1 MCTCNCTCRPT
12 NLRRKRSLKTAE
24 NGNAAPMVESEV
36 QSPVHANGLWNTD
49 TESPIDKPVPK
60 CLAGSGHGGAQSTI
74 SASQRD
80 PSALPSAK
88 VLEGADL
95 ETELIDLQFK
105 EKELNRLMQLLQDS
119 RNALYEH
126 QQRLQSTAKRKT
138 DQAQQTDLPCP
149 PPPPPPPA
157 VIQQFS
163 NSFVSTVRKETVTQQ
178 PESHLPMNFVP
189 PKPYPLSFEDQMA
202 FYGPSSANFRERAS
216 FGPQVRTNLISAAFI
231 HRLRQRVQQRRET
244 SIGNGE
250 FVIGGE
256 RSSDED
262 NDRLSLAV
270 HGAQNTFIVGLFE
283 YLINIL
289 TCLLCT
295 KSASRK
301 SPLDHRRQACGAS
314 PKLVASLAALSLRA
328 SPPPP
333 PAPPPSGKSAFH
345 DANEAPPP
353 AAPNSASLK
362 RRANLTADS
371 SIMQRYPTTE
381 ENFVGVEAYAPVQ
394 QATSVKIKPAIKKV
408 ETKEADSQSAGKRSQ

>member
-1 MCTCNCTCRPT
+1 MNGDRERYQPLPFIPASMCTCNCTCRPT

-49 TESPIDKPVPK
+49 T
-60 CLAGSGHGGAQSTI
+60 
-74 SASQRD
+74 
-80 PSALPSAK
+80 
-88 VLEGADL
+88 
-95 ETELIDLQFK
+95 
-105 EKELNRLMQLLQDS
+105 DS

-262 NDRLSLAV
+262 NEFRARQRLKSRR
-270 HGAQNTFIVGLFE
+270 
-283 YLINIL
+283 
-289 TCLLCT
+289 T
-295 KSASRK
+295 KCSSASRK

-408 ETKEADSQSAGKRSQ
+408 ETKEADSQSAGKRSQVQRSVAFVDEIDSKDICKLDDV